1 MPDKPQLS
9 RRFPTVRLDYI
20 IYDQGDFFMHYEGKI
35 YRPWMEA
42 SSLLIQTT
50 LGCSNNQCT
59 FGTMFDDKRF
69 SVRDIED
76 VFKDIEEACGLYRH
90 ELESDIAPFKGL
102 LLGDL
107 LYLYW
112 CQP

>member
-1 MPDKPQLS
+1 
-9 RRFPTVRLDYI
+9 
-20 IYDQGDFFMHYEGKI
+20 MHYEGKI